1 MWSRYFL
8 AGLILALAS
17 SMSHAQ
23 LFSDSDA
30 RKAILELRERIAAME
45 KALQLKDA
53 ELTARLDTAQR
64 SQLDMA
70 NQNELMRQEIAKLR
84 GQVEA
89 LANEVSTLQKR
100 NRDLYTDLD
109 ARLKKFEPSSV
120 TIDGRAATVDRD
132 EQSAY
137 DAALAQFRSGDFRAS
152 IASFQQFLA
161 RYPSSAYAPAA
172 QYFVGSAYF
181 GLKDYKASIAANQV
195 IVNRYKDSPRAPE
208 ALLSIADS
216 QLQLADKRAAN
227 QTLTRVIKEYPDSEA
242 AVLAKE
248 RLPGTR

>member
-1 MWSRYFL
+1 
-8 AGLILALAS
+8 
-17 SMSHAQ
+17 MSHGQ
-23 LFSDSDA
+23 IFSDSDA

-45 KALQLKDA
+45 KTLQLKDA

-70 NQNELMRQEIAKLR
+70 NQNEMMRQEIARLR

-89 LANEVSTLQKR
+89 LANEVATLQKR
-100 NRDLYTDLD
+100 SRDLYADLD

-120 TIDGRAATVDRD
+120 SVDGKPATVDRA
-132 EQSAY
+132 ELSAY
-137 DAALAQFRSGDFRAS
+137 EAALTQFRAGDFRGS
-152 IASFQQFLA
+152 IGSFQQFLA
-161 RYPSSAYAPAA
+161 RFPSSAYAPAA
-172 QYFVGSAYF
+172 QYFVGSAHF
-181 GLKDYKASIAANQV
+181 ALKDYKASIAANQV
-195 IVNRYKDSPRAPE
+195 IVDRYKDSPRAPE

-227 QTLTRVIKEYPDSEA
+227 RTLTRVINEYPDSEA